1 MWSVFKLASLF
12 AIIKIAIKGLGY
24 SLLISFS
31 SLTWIEVHEHKPELV
46 LSCQNWQG
54 NI

>member
-1 MWSVFKLASLF
+1 MWYLNCQF
-12 AIIKIAIKGLGY
+12 AIIIKIALKGLG
-24 SLLISFS
+24 SLSFI
-31 SLTWIEVHEHKPELV
+31 TWIEVHEHKPELV